1 MRYWD
6 YKTYNKT
13 GVRHFLSTLQFRA
26 SNQLL
31 DFYKGDFYWPF
42 RNNLIKG
49 FIKHLEDPI
58 NMVYF
63 LNTIYFYTYDDP
75 RSTYTPCPYKLLI
88 GKEKSASTIKD
99 VSENEELKEVL
110 FNKKPKR
117 IQNIRSEYDGTSQSF
132 VMYFKFNGFN
142 VKIPVTCR
150 TRAQGGWA
158 GKSLFI
164 TTPGVKIV

>member
-1 MRYWD
+1 ML
-6 YKTYNKT
+6 N
-13 GVRHFLSTLQFRA
+13 S
-26 SNQLL
+26 
-31 DFYKGDFYWPF
+31 FYCLCL
-42 RNNLIKG
+42 NNLISDFSKY
-49 FIKHLEDPI
+49 LLNPL
-58 NMVYF
+58 NMTYF

-75 RSTYTPCPYKLLI
+75 NQAYTPCPYKLLV
-88 GKEKSASTIKD
+88 GREVGASTIKD